1 MFFLFL
7 LLMKRFPYILFSLF
21 FYFCFI
27 NQTVAGGFHL
37 NLQGQKQLGMAHCGT
52 ASVFDASVLFF
63 NPGAMSFL
71 DSTNSIC
78 AGSNFI
84 FPRLAYLEPSP
95 GIYTSEMVKNISTP
109 FSFYAA
115 FKFKKKSKWNMGL
128 GIYTPFGSH
137 AQWENDWK
145 GQFLIREIELR
156 SFFIQPTFSYKINDK
171 LGIGGGYVFATGDFY
186 LRKGVPVQNMD
197 GTYGEA
203 TLKGKANSKGGYN
216 VGLYYA
222 CTKKLYVGIDY
233 RSAVKLNIPAGEA
246 LFENIPSSLS
256 SYFASTSFSTQLT
269 LPSVATLGT
278 SYFLN
283 DKFKIASDINYVGWK
298 SYDTLSI
305 DFAANTDKLA
315 DVNSARSYSN
325 SFVFRLG
332 AEYSPTKKITVR
344 IGTYFDQSP
353 VKNGFVSPESPDMNK
368 IGFTAGTTVTLGQ
381 HLKIDAA
388 FLWIE
393 GLKRSD
399 TTLETQFAGTYK
411 VRALSPGIGIEY
423 VF

>member
-1 MFFLFL
+1 MKFCNYLFVFLYFFCCL
-7 LLMKRFPYILFSLF
+7 K
-21 FYFCFI
+21 
-27 NQTVAGGFHL
+27 QTEAGGFHL

-52 ASVFDASVLFF
+52 ASLFDASVLFF

-78 AGSNFI
+78 VGSNFI
-84 FPRLAYLEPSP
+84 FPRLSYLEPSP
-95 GIYTSEMVKNISTP
+95 GIYTSEMVHNLSTP

-115 FKFKKKSKWNMGL
+115 FKFKKKSKWNAGV

-137 AQWENDWK
+137 AQWEDGWK
-145 GQFLIREIELR
+145 GQFIIREIELR
-156 SFFIQPTFSYKINDK
+156 SFFIQPTFSYKINEK
-171 LGIGGGYVFATGDFY
+171 LGIGGAYVFATGYFY

-197 GTYGEA
+197 GNYGEV
-203 TLKGKANSKGGYN
+203 TLSGKAESKGGYN
-216 VGLYYA
+216 IGLYYA
-222 CTKKLYVGIDY
+222 CTKKLTFGIDY
-233 RSAVKLNIPAGEA
+233 RSAVTLNISSGEA

-256 SYFASTSFSTQLT
+256 SYFANTTFTTQLT
-269 LPSVATLGT
+269 LPSATTVGA
-278 SYFLN
+278 SYLLT
-283 DKFKIASDINYVGWK
+283 DKIKIASDINYVEWS

-325 SFVFRLG
+325 SFIYRLG
-332 AEYSPTKKITVR
+332 AEYTITKKFTVR
-344 IGTYFDQSP
+344 TGAYFDQSP

-368 IGFTAGTTVTLGQ
+368 IGFTLGTSVRLGQ
-381 HLKIDAA
+381 RLKIDAS

-393 GLKRSD
+393 GLKRSGAA
-399 TTLETQFAGTYK
+399 LETQFSGTYK
-411 VRALSPGIGIEY
+411 VRALSPGLGLEY